1 MDQYTARLIAL
12 RNELRN
18 NALIFCNL
26 IEANDEAVEPDNV
39 AKVRNL
45 IEVAIAA
52 IDETPIE

>member
-18 NALIFCNL
+18 NALSFCNL